1 MKRIYTLIT
10 FLSLFQLTCHSQTMS
25 PKELVEKVFTDKSFI
40 DEIPKYSTG
49 EYNGSPNSSD
59 IIDGV
64 SLTFKSLETKD
75 STAVINITAKSKDGH
90 LSDLYVHLN
99 KEEHW
104 KINAFR
110 GLAMTGILEELKRQF
125 ESMSISQI
133 DSLISTE
140 DEEIKSRE
148 DFYYVLNNISLTLS
162 DDDSIIKHF
171 EENKNEFELLAQ
183 QVATHSDEENL
194 NLNESYKEKIREL
207 HIGNITSYNLFCEQC
222 IELTIGGMI
231 DNTVGYFYIE
241 DKSQLPEMNPN
252 RIIMIRE
259 IGNGWYM
266 FKTT

>member
-1 MKRIYTLIT
+1 MKIKYTLFT
-10 FLSLFQLTCHSQTMS
+10 VLSLFQLTCNSQTMT
-25 PKELVEKVFTDKSFI
+25 PIELVEKVFTDKSFI

-49 EYNGSPNSSD
+49 EYEGRPNSSD

-75 STAVINITAKSKDGH
+75 STAVINITAESKDGYI
-90 LSDLYVHLN
+90 SDLYVHLN

-110 GLAMTGILEELKRQF
+110 GLAMTGILEELKNQF
-125 ESMSISQI
+125 ESMSDSQI
-133 DSLISTE
+133 DSLISAGDE
-140 DEEIKSRE
+140 DIKSKE
-148 DFYYVLNNISLTLS
+148 DFYYVLNNISLTLK
-162 DDDSIIKHF
+162 DDNSIVKHF
-171 EENKNEFELLAQ
+171 ENNRNEFELLAQ
-183 QVATHSDEENL
+183 QIASHSDEENI
-194 NLNESYKEKIREL
+194 NLNEIYKERIRKL
-207 HIGNITSYNLFCEQC
+207 LIGNISSYNLFCEQC

-241 DKSQLPEMNPN
+241 DKSKLPEMNPD